1 VGALDSL
8 ERNRRQAIRTV
19 LSRGRGRGHGGLHPI
34 DLSDDQK
41 NRKGNDDEIQ
51 NVIDKNAIIQ
61 SCSTGG
67 LGRGNT
73 GIVFASRRDLFQP
86 FDKL

>member
-1 VGALDSL
+1 MGALDSL

-19 LSRGRGRGHGGLHPI
+19 LSRGRGRGGLHPI

-73 GIVFASRRDLFQP
+73 GIVFAGEI
-86 FDKL
+86 DKEV